1 MEGASGG
8 CQQVRNRS
16 QAGSPGEG
24 LPTGQRFQGMDPE
37 NEDLQQQPQETCV
50 AAGSDHRAVGNCAIF
65 YHNDDAVT
73 NIKV

>member
-24 LPTGQRFQGMDPE
+24 LPTGNVSREWTPE

-50 AAGSDHRAVGNCAIF
+50 AADSDHRAVGNCAIF

>member
-16 QAGSPGEG
+16 GGSPREG
-24 LPTGQRFQGMDPE
+24 LPTGKRFQGLDPE
-37 NEDLQQQPQETCV
+37 HEDLQQEPHESCV
-50 AAGSDHRAVGNCAIF
+50 AADSDHRAVGNCAIF
-65 YHNDDAVT
+65 DHDDDTVT

>member
-24 LPTGQRFQGMDPE
+24 LPTGKRFQGMNPE
-37 NEDLQQQPQETCV
+37 HEELQQEPKETCV
-50 AAGSDHRAVGNCAIF
+50 AADSDHRAVGNCAIF
-65 YHNDDAVT
+65 DHDDDAVT